1 MTADKDEQRAFLDR
15 FYGWSGPVYDVT
27 RRYWLLGREPAL
39 ERLYAQPW
47 NRLIEIGPGTGRNLA
62 KLHARRPYALL
73 GGVEPSR
80 AMLRRVQKRCPYAR
94 VIEGFAEDARFES
107 LLDAPPDRVFFSYC
121 LSMVH
126 DPEAALANA
135 LAQVA
140 PGGKVV
146 VADFGDL
153 GRILE
158 PARSGLKRFLEAF
171 HVRPLRADLLE
182 GSHSL
187 LEYGPGRY
195 WIYAEIFRPVE
206 GAPHGT
212 AP

>member
-1 MTADKDEQRAFLDR
+1 MSTNKDEQRAFLDR
-15 FYGWSGPVYDVT
+15 FYGWSGPIYDIT

-47 NRLIEIGPGTGRNLA
+47 NRLVEIGPGTGRNLE
-62 KLHARRPYALL
+62 KLHQRRPYALL

-80 AMLRRVQKRCPYAR
+80 AMLRRAQRRCPYAR
-94 VIEGFAEDARFES
+94 LIEGFAEDARYDD

-121 LSMVH
+121 LSMVQ
-126 DPEAALANA
+126 DPQAALQNA
-135 LAQVA
+135 LDQVA
-140 PGGKVV
+140 PGGSVV

-158 PARSGLKRFLEAF
+158 PARAGLKRWLEAF

-182 GSHSL
+182 GPNAA

-195 WIYAEIFRPVE
+195 WVFAELHRPS
-206 GAPHGT
+206 
-212 AP
+212 